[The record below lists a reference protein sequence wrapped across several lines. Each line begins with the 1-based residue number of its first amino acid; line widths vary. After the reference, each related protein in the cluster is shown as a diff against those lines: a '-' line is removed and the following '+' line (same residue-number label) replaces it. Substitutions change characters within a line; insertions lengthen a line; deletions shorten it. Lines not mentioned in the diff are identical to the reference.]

1 MLGDN
6 VLVLGKENG
15 KAKLFATATVI
26 PGRQLHFRQMRDN
39 SSKVA
44 FSALSV
50 KDGIPFYSDKHGED
64 SLAIGQLY
72 EWPNTYL
79 FPINNPNQ

>member
-6 VLVLGKENG
+6 VLVVGKQDG
-15 KAKLFATATVI
+15 KAKVFGTATVI
-26 PGRQLHFRQMRDN
+26 PGRQLHFCQLRDD

-44 FSALSV
+44 FSALSLN
-50 KDGIPFYSDKHGED
+50 DAMPFYSDKYGED
-64 SLAIGQLY
+64 RLAVGQLY